1 MSDASKL
8 AIGSVVPFDFG
19 GLRVRVIL
27 RDGEPWWVAADVCAV
42 LEIVNVSDALSRLD
56 EHDIGQAEVV
66 DSAGRRNPNARIVN
80 ESGLYE
86 LVIRSDKPAAR
97 PFRRWVTSE
106 VLPAIRKTGSY
117 AIAPRDDLDVVQGM
131 IDAIRADRQRIAA
144 VEDRQGIVESQLAG
158 VIGRLD
164 HWTALGYAKRNS
176 LPTDT
181 GFLQR
186 LGRQASAIMRERG
199 FERPERD
206 DQRYG
211 SVGSYPIDVLDAA
224 VERLAA

>member
-1 MSDASKL
+1 MSHASKL
-8 AIGSVVPFDFG
+8 AASDSLVPFDFDG
-19 GLRVRVIL
+19 SRVRVIL
-27 RDGEPWWVAADVCAV
+27 RDGEPWFVAVDVATALGYEKSRNAIAQHV
-42 LEIVNVSDALSRLD
+42 DNEDRSTAPNEGGGSD
-56 EHDIGQAEVV
+56 
-66 DSAGRRNPNARIVN
+66 RIIIN
-80 ESGLYE
+80 ESGLYA
-86 LVIRSDKPAAR
+86 LIFGSKLPAAKT
-97 PFRRWVTSE
+97 FKRWITSE

-131 IDAIRADRQRIAA
+131 IDAIRADRRRIAA
-144 VEDRQGIVESQLAG
+144 VEGRQEDVESQLAG

-164 HWTALGYAKRNS
+164 HFTALGYAKRNS
-176 LPTDT
+176 LPTNT

-199 FERPERD
+199 IERPERD

-224 VERLAA
+224 AERLAA